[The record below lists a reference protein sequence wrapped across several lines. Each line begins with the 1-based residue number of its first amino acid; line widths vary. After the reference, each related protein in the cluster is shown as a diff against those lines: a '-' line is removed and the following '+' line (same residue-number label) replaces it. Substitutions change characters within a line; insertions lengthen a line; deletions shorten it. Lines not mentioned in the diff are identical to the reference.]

1 MVAPVAAWVTRQV
14 VGARYG
20 AQAARGRLRRREP
33 ICRRSS
39 RRGSGANTL
48 IDRPPAVVMMLKDR
62 PLPVRLWLAYCMY
75 RRYFG
80 PWQALHAA
88 FFVGR

>member
-1 MVAPVAAWVTRQV
+1 M
-14 VGARYG
+14 
-20 AQAARGRLRRREP
+20 
-33 ICRRSS
+33 
-39 RRGSGANTL
+39 

-62 PLPVRLWLAYCMY
+62 PLPVRLWLAYRMY

-88 FFVGR
+88 LSVGR